1 MRVLSS
7 VFTMI
12 LLMVTSFLFSQ
23 DLSSGKMEVNWT
35 ADIVLG
41 QGYTITQ
48 TYTVDN
54 SNFVICYNSETGK
67 TQIWNLDKGGSPLY
81 DRTTHK
87 GWSSMVFFKLDNKSY
102 LFTYK
107 KASGEVIFFEMS
119 STGISKRVG
128 EHTWS
133 KDWNGFDVL
142 YRDNKPT
149 IMMTRASDG
158 RAKLFEP
165 HF

>member
-1 MRVLSS
+1 MVL
-7 VFTMI
+7 
-12 LLMVTSFLFSQ
+12 LLVTSFLFAQ
-23 DLSSGKMEVNWT
+23 NESSAKMEVNWT

-41 QGYTITQ
+41 KGYTITQ

-54 SNFVICYNSETGK
+54 SNYVICYNTETGK
-67 TQIWNLDKGGSPLY
+67 TQVWNLDKGGLPLY
-81 DRTTHK
+81 DKTTHK
-87 GWSSMVFFKLDNKSY
+87 GWTSMVFFKLDNKTY

-107 KASGEVIFFEMS
+107 GASGEVIFFEMS

-142 YRDNKPT
+142 YKGNKPS

-158 RAKLFEP
+158 RAKFFEP

>member
-1 MRVLSS
+1 MRILSN
-7 VFTMI
+7 VFTMV
-12 LLMVTSFLFSQ
+12 LLMVTSLVFSQ
-23 DLSSGKMEVNWT
+23 DLSTGSMKVDWT
-35 ADIVLG
+35 ADVVLG
-41 QGYTITQ
+41 KDYTITQ

-54 SNFVICYNSETGK
+54 SNFVICYNKETGK
-67 TQIWNLDKGGSPLY
+67 TQIWNLDKGGLPVY
-81 DRTTHK
+81 DKTTHK
-87 GWSSMVFFKLDNKSY
+87 GWTSMVFFILNNKSY

-107 KASGEVIFFEMS
+107 GASGEVIFFEMS
-119 STGISKRVG
+119 STGIGKRVG
-128 EHTWS
+128 EYTWS

-149 IMMTRASDG
+149 IIMTRASDG

>member
-1 MRVLSS
+1 MKNLRN
-7 VFTMI
+7 I
-12 LLMVTSFLFSQ
+12 LTFIALMSATLAFSQ
-23 DLSSGKMEVNWT
+23 DLSTGNMEVKWT

-41 QGYTITQ
+41 KGYTITQ
-48 TYTVDN
+48 TYTVDDA
-54 SNFVICYNSETGK
+54 NFVICYSAATGK
-67 TQIWNLDKGGSPLY
+67 TQIWNLDVGGQPVY
-81 DRTTHK
+81 DKTTNK
-87 GWSSMVFFKLDNKSY
+87 DWSSMVFFLLDNETY

-107 KASGEVIFFEMS
+107 KTTGEVIFYKMN
-119 STGISKRVG
+119 STGIQKRVG
-128 EHTWS
+128 EYTWS
-133 KDWNGFDVL
+133 KDWNGFDVI

>member
-1 MRVLSS
+1 MKVLRSILT
-7 VFTMI
+7 VF
-12 LLMVTSFLFSQ
+12 LLTATSLVFSQ
-23 DLSSGKMEVNWT
+23 NLSSGDLKVKWT

-41 QGYTITQ
+41 KGYTVTQ

-54 SNFVICYNSETGK
+54 SNYVICYNSQTGK
-67 TQIWNLDKGGSPLY
+67 TQIWNLDKGGLPIY
-81 DRTTHK
+81 DKTTHK
-87 GWSSMVFFKLDNKSY
+87 GWTSMVFFKLNNKSY

-107 KASGEVIFFEMS
+107 KESGEVIFFQMS
-119 STGISKRVG
+119 NTGISKRVG
-128 EHTWS
+128 EFTWS

-142 YRDNKPT
+142 YKNNKPS

-158 RAKLFEP
+158 RAKFFEP

>member
-1 MRVLSS
+1 MRISRS
-7 VFTMI
+7 IITVF
-12 LLMVTSFLFSQ
+12 LLMLTSFVFSQ
-23 DLSSGKMEVNWT
+23 NLSSGKMEVKWT

-41 QGYTITQ
+41 KGYTTTQ

-54 SNFVICYNSETGK
+54 SNFVICYNSKTGK
-67 TQIWNLDKGGSPLY
+67 TQIWNLDKGGLPIY
-81 DRTTHK
+81 DKTTHT
-87 GWSSMVFFKLDNKSY
+87 GWSSMVFFQLNNKTY

-107 KASGEVIFFEMS
+107 NASGEVIFFEMNS
-119 STGISKRVG
+119 SGISKRVG
-128 EHTWS
+128 EYSWS

-142 YRDNKPT
+142 YRNNKPT

-165 HF
+165 YF